1 MRTYLLYFIGAFI
14 LALGIKAIYNNQ
26 PQTEISVVLG
36 LDDPETSLAT
46 IPENISYNFDVKPIL
61 SDKCYTCHGPDPKSV
76 KGNLRLDIS
85 DHWYRISD
93 ANPNKQIIFSGKV
106 SNSELVDRI
115 RSTKASHQMP
125 PPETNLFLTERE
137 KQIIE
142 KWIEQGAKWETHWA
156 YIPPVKNDPP
166 PGNFNTQST
175 SIIDRFVIKQM
186 MKKGLKPAPKASK
199 EILLRRLY
207 FDLTGLP
214 PSISEI
220 DNFLNDFSEDAYE
233 DVVDRLLLSP
243 SYGERM
249 ASIWMDISRYADT
262 NGYQDDTERT
272 MWPWRDWVIHAY
284 NKNLPYDKFITWQL
298 AGDLIPV
305 QPKNKY

>member
-26 PQTEISVVLG
+26 PQTEISAVLG

-85 DHWYRISD
+85 DHWYRTSD

-106 SNSELVDRI
+106 SKSELVDRI

-166 PGNFNTQST
+166 PGNFDTQST

-186 MKKGLKPAPKASK
+186 DEKGIEAC
-199 EILLRRLY
+199 
-207 FDLTGLP
+207 T
-214 PSISEI
+214 
-220 DNFLNDFSEDAYE
+220 
-233 DVVDRLLLSP
+233 
-243 SYGERM
+243 
-249 ASIWMDISRYADT
+249 
-262 NGYQDDTERT
+262 
-272 MWPWRDWVIHAY
+272 
-284 NKNLPYDKFITWQL
+284 
-298 AGDLIPV
+298 
-305 QPKNKY
+305 